1 MSFISKSAL
10 THEKSIDIHCLDS
23 FFELKV
29 LREVIQT
36 KEKKITPFFLIFNNS
51 GQPKSGQV
59 WATQTSGW
67 PCLLL

>member
-1 MSFISKSAL
+1 MIYSLKTKCLLSQKVL

-36 KEKKITPFFLIFNNS
+36 KHNKRKILQLLFFYYVIQAKN
-51 GQPKSGQV
+51 
-59 WATQTSGW
+59 TI
-67 PCLLL
+67 

>member
-29 LREVIQT
+29 LREVIKT
-36 KEKKITPFFLIFNNS
+36 KVKKITLIFFFNI
-51 GQPKSGQV
+51 
-59 WATQTSGW
+59 
-67 PCLLL
+67 

>member
-1 MSFISKSAL
+1 MSFISKSAP

-36 KEKKITPFFLIFNNS
+36 KEKKITPNFFFN
-51 GQPKSGQV
+51 
-59 WATQTSGW
+59 T
-67 PCLLL
+67 

>member
-23 FFELKV
+23 SFELKV

-36 KEKKITPFFLIFNNS
+36 KVKKITPIFFF
-51 GQPKSGQV
+51 
-59 WATQTSGW
+59 
-67 PCLLL
+67 